1 MKIEKLTENKIRV
14 ILNSDELGLNNITV
28 HSLMTRAIET
38 QEIFSDILKRAKKE
52 VNFDTDGCK
61 LLIETFSSLDDIF
74 VFTITK
80 YSPDSDSKKKKLIAK
95 RKSFHKAIQHA
106 VCYFED
112 FDTFCE
118 FCKAL
123 KCLHRIDTNKLAKNV
138 ALYSWKD
145 SYYLILRDI
154 NSAYENVNLFYSTL
168 SEFGKLLSF
177 SNGFEYKLLEHG
189 KVIIRKN
196 ALSTGFKYFAN

>member
-14 ILNSDELGLNNITV
+14 ILDSDELGLNNINV

-80 YSPDSDSKKKKLIAK
+80 YSPDNDYKKKKLVAK
-95 RKSFHKAIQHA
+95 RKSFHKINQHA
-106 VCYFED
+106 VCHFED

-118 FCKAL
+118 FCKSL
-123 KCLHRIDTNKLAKNV
+123 KCLHRINTNKLAKNV

-154 NSAYENVNLFYSTL
+154 NTTYENMNLFYSTL

-177 SNGFEYKLLEHG
+177 SDSFEYKLLEHG
-189 KVIIRKN
+189 RVIIKKD
-196 ALSTGFKYFAN
+196 ALNTGFKYFC